1 MYDAGVSMKKV
12 LIMSGEASGDLHG
25 ANLARA
31 IRKQEPSV
39 GLYGVG
45 SKQMGA
51 AGVRMLADASEIS
64 VVGITAVLTHFGA
77 IYRVF
82 AKLRRFLRDERP
94 DVLVLIDF
102 PDFNIMLGKAAR
114 KLGIPVLY
122 YISPQVWVWRKG
134 RIKTIARMVKAMIVV
149 FPFEVPLYERAGVD
163 VRFVGHP
170 LTDVVRSGLTRGQ
183 AKQVFGLEA
192 ARRTVALLPG
202 SRKSEIIHL
211 LPDMLAAAKILLSRF
226 QDLQFVLPVA
236 PTLDCDFVRSFVE
249 QGGVPVRMVEGRV
262 YDALK
267 ASDAAIVASGT
278 ATLEVGLMALPMVIA
293 YRISALNY
301 FILTKLVRGVKN
313 VGLVNIVAGRRI
325 VPELV
330 QKDST
335 PKNMADAVTKML
347 SDPAYYKIVADDLAG
362 VRVQLGEA
370 GASARA
376 AAVVMEVLR
385 KPGEKSWKSI
395 NDS

>member
-1 MYDAGVSMKKV
+1 MKKV
-12 LIMSGEASGDLHG
+12 MIMSGEASGDLHG
-25 ANLARA
+25 ANLARE
-31 IRKQEPSV
+31 IRKQDPSTA
-39 GLYGVG
+39 LYGVG
-45 SKQMGA
+45 SKQMRD
-51 AGVRMLADASEIS
+51 AGIRMLADASEIS
-64 VVGITAVLTHFGA
+64 VVGITAVLTHIGA

-82 AKLRRFLRDERP
+82 TKLKRFLKDERP
-94 DVLVLIDF
+94 DILVLIDF

-134 RIKTIARMVKAMIVV
+134 RIKTIAGMVKAMIVV
-149 FPFEVPLYERAGVD
+149 FPFEVPLYEKAGVD

-170 LTDVVRSGLTRGQ
+170 LADVVRSDLSVQQ
-183 AKQVFGLEA
+183 ARQVFNLET
-192 ARRTVALLPG
+192 ARRTIALLPG
-202 SRKSEIIHL
+202 SRKSEIVHL
-211 LPDMLAAAKILLSRF
+211 LPDMLAAAKILLFRF

-236 PTLDCDFVRSFVE
+236 PTVDRDFVRSFVE
-249 QGGVPVRMVEGRV
+249 QGGVPVRMVEGRT

-278 ATLEVGLMALPMVIA
+278 ATLETGLMGLPMVIA

-313 VGLVNIVAGRRI
+313 VGLVNIVAGKRI

-335 PKNMADAVTKML
+335 SKNMADAVTKML
-347 SDPAYYKIVADDLAG
+347 SDPAYYKEVVDGLAC
-362 VRVQLGEA
+362 VRARLGEA

-376 AAVVMEVLR
+376 ASVVMELL
-385 KPGEKSWKSI
+385 
-395 NDS
+395 NNTA